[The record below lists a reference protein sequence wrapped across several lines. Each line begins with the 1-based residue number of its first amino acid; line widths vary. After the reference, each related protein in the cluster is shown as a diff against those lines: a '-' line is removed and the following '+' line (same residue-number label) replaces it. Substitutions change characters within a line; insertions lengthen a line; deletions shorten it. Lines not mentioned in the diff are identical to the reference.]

1 MTKKKPGELGLLA
14 KTYLPN
20 CQTVEMVERLARSS
34 VKSFDP
40 IASVDEFI
48 EKELLPQNLT
58 PRERFDELADKFDAL
73 DDLYR

>member
-1 MTKKKPGELGLLA
+1 
-14 KTYLPN
+14 
-20 CQTVEMVERLARSS
+20 MVERLARSS

-58 PRERFDELADKFDAL
+58 PRERFDELADKFDTL